1 MGITHV
7 ITLYTDT
14 NIIGWINMMDGT
26 NDIANYIILN
36 NDIIPNSPL
45 GSTKLKLLDYEKSS
59 KNILSKHQS
68 YIYSIYENQATKNI
82 LGTIA
87 INPIYIN
94 EKGFKVVNNKI
105 YLYNKLYEKY
115 VASIS
120 GNGDVILTYTNVPDE
135 VPEHSTT
142 YDFGGA
148 RRNKKRTRRHKNNK
162 KRDKRTRSRKT
173 RNNRRKH

>member
-1 MGITHV
+1 MDITHV

-14 NIIGWINMMDGT
+14 NIIGWITMMDKK
-26 NDIANYIILN
+26 NDIAKYIILN

-68 YIYSIYENQATKNI
+68 YIYSIYYKQNK

-87 INPIYIN
+87 INPKYIYK
-94 EKGFKVVNNKI
+94 EGFKVVNNTI
-105 YLYNKLYEKY
+105 SLYNDTYEKY

-120 GNGDVILTYTNVPDE
+120 GKSDVILTYTNASGE
-135 VPEHSTT
+135 VPEHSNT
-142 YDFGGA
+142 YDLGGA

-173 RNNRRKH
+173 RTNRRKH